1 MTHHILVVEDNVS
14 TRELYVDI
22 LQAYDYKVEVLLNG
36 QEVLDYFDAPDK
48 PRPDLLM
55 LDINL
60 PEKNGVYV
68 LKYLRGKLKLHT
80 QKILVITANHIAGQ
94 MPEME
99 LANHIMTKPF
109 LPKQLKE
116 TIDMVLNAP
125 DRDIEVLITG
135 ETQPIPVMPE
145 TVAITLAEPDA
156 KADEPEPEIDPHTT
170 ETVETRAIEPEEIPE
185 GLEEETAN
193 VDPTV
198 TDSLIESAESVES
211 SSVESSEEESP
222 VEVAPPPEKIE
233 TTNSAETAKS
243 EAVTVAED
251 VSSAATEST
260 IPDAPADI
268 ANVEEEK
275 AV

>member
-22 LQAYDYKVEVLLNG
+22 LEAYDFKVEVLQNG

-135 ETQPIPVMPE
+135 ETEPVVIAPAEAEATPE
-145 TVAITLAEPDA
+145 DSAPTITSAVIEPDPA
-156 KADEPEPEIDPHTT
+156 PEIDPHKAD
-170 ETVETRAIEPEEIPE
+170 TVETNAIPADEADIIDDVT
-185 GLEEETAN
+185 EEETAKA
-193 VDPTV
+193 DPAVVESVVESDDSEDESAKKIDTTDR
-198 TDSLIESAESVES
+198 TDSSNVEAITVETEPVSSETTPETSAE
-211 SSVESSEEESP
+211 
-222 VEVAPPPEKIE
+222 I
-233 TTNSAETAKS
+233 AK
-243 EAVTVAED
+243 V
-251 VSSAATEST
+251 
-260 IPDAPADI
+260 
-268 ANVEEEK
+268 EEK
-275 AV
+275 AG